1 MRSNKK
7 PWSGITTGGKG
18 LASSPKIDATHC
30 IEIPTSLT
38 VEELAELLG
47 ISPIEV
53 IKQLMRNN
61 IMANVNQVIAYD
73 AAAAVAAA
81 FGYKKIHNVP
91 IPMPTATKEVGEH
104 QLFQEQNL
112 QPRPPIITVMG
123 HIDHGKTSLLD
134 VIRQANVIATEA
146 GSITQHIGAYQVE
159 TDGRKITF
167 LDTPGH
173 EAFTAM
179 RARGVQVTDIAV
191 LVVAADDGVMP
202 QTIEAI
208 SHARAAGVPIIVTI
222 NKIDKPDA
230 NVERV
235 KKQLGEQGLLIEE
248 WGGDIICVP
257 TSVKRKQGISELLE
271 NILIMAEILE
281 LKANPQGPATG
292 AVIEAGLDR
301 TKGPI
306 ATVLVQNGTLGVGDN
321 AVVGDT
327 WGKVKA
333 MFSDTGKRVGSAVPA
348 TPVKIL
354 GLNSAP
360 QAGDTLTVVASEREA
375 KTLAQK
381 RQEKKQQESVK
392 LNRAISLD
400 SLSTQIQEGRV
411 KELNIVLKTDV
422 QGSIEP
428 IKNSLEQLETDRVKV
443 KIIHSGSGNIT
454 EGDVLLALASKGIIA
469 GFNTC
474 PDPGAKQLADL
485 EGVDIRYYEVIYEL
499 INDMEKALKGM
510 LEPIYVD
517 VIEGHAEVRAVFS
530 SSKRGKVVGVYVQNG
545 KVSRSALCRIL
556 RHEQIVY
563 KSSLSSLRRFKDDVK
578 QVEAGFE
585 CGVGIE
591 GFDQFEVGDIIE
603 LYRKEK
609 KY

>member
-91 IPMPTATKEVGEH
+91 IPMPTATKGVGEH